1 MTGYQIFALSMP
13 VITAVGVGLTGLF
26 VQWHWAEKRRD
37 PEREAALHPVGED
50 INVDLDRAIR
60 LIDGVRRKL
69 QTHA

>member
-13 VITAVGVGLTGLF
+13 VITAAVVGLTALF
-26 VQWHWAEKRRD
+26 VRWRWGKRGQIHHADVALTPVEK
-37 PEREAALHPVGED
+37 EISA
-50 INVDLDRAIR
+50 DLDSAIR